1 MLSSGTLAATVPP
14 ECMGDIEQTLLEVG
28 IPFAFVGRVVSGN
41 GVYLAQAGNVVHHT
55 EIHCEEDELARL
67 WALYPRS

>member
-1 MLSSGTLAATVPP
+1 
-14 ECMGDIEQTLLEVG
+14 MGDIEQTLLEVG

-55 EIHCEEDELARL
+55 EINCEEDELARL